1 MAAKRRY
8 ESNAK
13 RSLPEAAARPAA
25 VSSLRPRFKI
35 VFIMPGIEARA
46 PERTETRSGF
56 DGSPNFLPSNF
67 SILATA
73 VLTSASRSF
82 GNLPPALLNSVQTSV
97 VMVNPGGTGTP
108 MLVISARF
116 APLPPSRFFMS
127 LFPSA
132 LPPPKKYTRLMRFPA
147 AWGLALDLVALEAR
161 ALVGFMALLP
171 VFFLVGIGGGFYQG
185 ATGIESPVDARR
197 TCEFGCFCES
207 GQSAGDGGGKLGRL
221 EPLLLHAVP
230 VSNGDGLVF

>member
-1 MAAKRRY
+1 
-8 ESNAK
+8 
-13 RSLPEAAARPAA
+13 
-25 VSSLRPRFKI
+25 
-35 VFIMPGIEARA
+35 MPGIEARA

-147 AWGLALDLVALEAR
+147 AWGLALDLVALGVRALVGFLVLFPVFYLVALEAR